1 MTIES
6 KLIARKERRKKLAS
20 HYLKSE
26 IKRPYE
32 SNKSPITI
40 IVEPE

>member
-1 MTIES
+1 MTIQS

-20 HYLKSE
+20 HYLNSE
-26 IKRPYE
+26 LKRPYE
-32 SNKSPITI
+32 KIRSPITI